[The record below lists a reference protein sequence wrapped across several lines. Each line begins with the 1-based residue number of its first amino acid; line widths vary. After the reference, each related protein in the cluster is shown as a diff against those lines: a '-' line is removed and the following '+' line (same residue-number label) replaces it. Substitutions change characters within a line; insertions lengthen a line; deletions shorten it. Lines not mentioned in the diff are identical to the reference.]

1 MDALEIY
8 LNEVERQL
16 HIKVKVI
23 RTNRGGEYYGR
34 YDETGQHPGPFAKLL
49 QKCGICVQYTML
61 GTRQQNGVSERRN
74 KTLMDMVRRILSNLT
89 LSISLWMYA
98 LKNCHVFVE

>member
-1 MDALEIY
+1 MS
-8 LNEVERQL
+8 
-16 HIKVKVI
+16 
-23 RTNRGGEYYGR
+23 
-34 YDETGQHPGPFAKLL
+34 
-49 QKCGICVQYTML
+49 GIP
-61 GTRQQNGVSERRN
+61 QQNGVSERRN